1 MSGPL
6 AAFSANNARPHTGR
20 TQLLEGTTSMRA
32 CLTALVALLVC
43 AASGCANFN
52 FLKRKGDCADA
63 IPCAQPADSCTQ
75 PAPSC
80 AQPIGCAAAVSPA
93 GVSPAVAMPAAPA
106 GVSPYD
112 PGVAAAAPYYAPPVA
127 YAPAGGYGGYGGFP
141 RHVKHRPNPYGNEG
155 GAAVGYPYYTTR
167 GPRDFLLDNPPSIGR

>member
-1 MSGPL
+1 
-6 AAFSANNARPHTGR
+6 
-20 TQLLEGTTSMRA
+20 MRA

-52 FLKRKGDCADA
+52 FLKRK
-63 IPCAQPADSCTQ
+63 S
-75 PAPSC
+75 
-80 AQPIGCAAAVSPA
+80 VSPA
-93 GVSPAVAMPAAPA
+93 GAPPAVGLGAGPA

-112 PGVAAAAPYYAPPVA
+112 PGVGAAAPYYAPPVA
-127 YAPAGGYGGYGGFP
+127 YGPAGGYGGYGGNGGYGGFA

-167 GPRDFLLDNPPSIGR
+167 GPRDFLLANTPSIGR

>member
-1 MSGPL
+1 
-6 AAFSANNARPHTGR
+6 
-20 TQLLEGTTSMRA
+20 MRA

-52 FLKRKGDCADA
+52 FLKRKSDCDCTDA
-63 IPCAQPADSCTQ
+63 VACSKAVDSCTQ
-75 PAPSC
+75 PVPSC
-80 AQPIGCAAAVSPA
+80 SQPIGCAAGVSPFGA
-93 GVSPAVAMPAAPA
+93 GVSPAGAPPAIGLGAAPA

-112 PGVAAAAPYYAPPVA
+112 PGVGAAAPYYAPPVA
-127 YAPAGGYGGYGGFP
+127 YGPAGGYGGYGGNGGYGGFP